1 MTIRRKVITLCRTA
15 GGQQQA
21 MSARRSASPP
31 RRLTA
36 AETEG
41 YSAATIHGGCAIQT
55 IGMPGGRSLLLAG
68 AVMALAATTG
78 AAWLHEVR
86 PRSVVQPANQT
97 ASTRAEK
104 PQPPALTADEER
116 FATALWAVHRDAT
129 RLAVAMSFAGFTY
142 QTEDREARALAR
154 KIEPMAK
161 FFHDAEMQVR
171 TMSTPPSLS
180 TAHGQYVDAMALY
193 ANAAAEMLK
202 FTEDGDQQRLG
213 NAHRMD
219 VAASEDMLRVGE
231 VLWPG
236 QYKPH

>member
-1 MTIRRKVITLCRTA
+1 
-15 GGQQQA
+15 
-21 MSARRSASPP
+21 
-31 RRLTA
+31 
-36 AETEG
+36 
-41 YSAATIHGGCAIQT
+41 
-55 IGMPGGRSLLLAG
+55 MPGGRSLLLAG
-68 AVMALAATTG
+68 VVVALAAITG
-78 AAWLHEVR
+78 AALLHEVR
-86 PRSVVQPANQT
+86 SRSVVQPAAQ
-97 ASTRAEK
+97 AISTRAEK

-116 FATALWAVHRDAT
+116 YATALWAVHREAT
-129 RLAVAMSFAGFTY
+129 RLAVAMSFAGIVY
-142 QTEDREARALAR
+142 QTEDRDARALAR

-202 FTEDGDQQRLG
+202 FTEDGDQQRLD

-219 VAASEDMLRVGE
+219 VSASEDVLRVGE